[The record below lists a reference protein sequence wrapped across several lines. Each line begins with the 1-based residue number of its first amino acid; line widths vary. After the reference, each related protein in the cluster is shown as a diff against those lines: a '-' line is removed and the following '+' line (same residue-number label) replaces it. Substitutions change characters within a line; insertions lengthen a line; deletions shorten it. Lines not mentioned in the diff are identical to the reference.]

1 MGCSVLTLNGKPL
14 TAPPSQR
21 KEIERQHEIVTS
33 ACTLDCD
40 FFFFQKI
47 YQEFSEKVK
56 AVHFVLAPGLSK
68 YFGFNTTLVFNV
80 PL

>member
-1 MGCSVLTLNGKPL
+1 MDCSVLTLNGKPL
-14 TAPPSQR
+14 TAPSSQR
-21 KEIERQHEIVTS
+21 KEIELKYEIVTS
-33 ACTLDCD
+33 ACTFGCD
-40 FFFFQKI
+40 FFFQKI

-68 YFGFNTTLVFNV
+68 YFGFNITLVFNV